1 MKYLIDF
8 YEKLCI
14 LDADETIFTVLTE
27 RDNIFD
33 FLECFK
39 NVLEYQNSSKHV
51 RGRIDQPFHNVL

>member
-8 YEKLCI
+8 YEKLYI
-14 LDADETIFTVLTE
+14 LDVDEAILTGLTE

-33 FLECFK
+33 LLEFFK

-51 RGRIDQPFHNVL
+51 MGQIDQPFHNVL